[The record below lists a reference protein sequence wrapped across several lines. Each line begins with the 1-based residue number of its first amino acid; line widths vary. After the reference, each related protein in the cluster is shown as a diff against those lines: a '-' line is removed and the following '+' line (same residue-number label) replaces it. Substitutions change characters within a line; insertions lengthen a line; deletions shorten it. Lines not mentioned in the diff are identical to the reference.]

1 MIAIG
6 RILVLDDSAMMRM
19 VLRKSLSMAKVQ
31 ANEIVDATD
40 GQEAL
45 RLLQS
50 GLPFDLM
57 FCDLNMPGMTGDE
70 LIAELMKT
78 TGLAIPPI
86 VIVSAEATPERIE
99 RLQSDRIIGVLR
111 KPFSPEMIAKLVSE
125 SKVIGT
131 KEIAV

>member
-1 MIAIG
+1 
-6 RILVLDDSAMMRM
+6 VLDDSAMMRM

-31 ANEIVDATD
+31 ANEIVEATD
-40 GQEAL
+40 GREAL
-45 RLLQS
+45 QLLQE
-50 GLPFDLM
+50 LPFDLM

-125 SKVIGT
+125 SIVIGT
-131 KEIAV
+131 KEKVV

>member
-31 ANEIVDATD
+31 ANEIVEATD
-40 GQEAL
+40 GREAL
-45 RLLQS
+45 QLLQE
-50 GLPFDLM
+50 LPFDLM

-78 TGLAIPPI
+78 SGLAIPPI

-111 KPFSPEMIAKLVSE
+111 KPFSPEMIAKLVNE

>member
-6 RILVLDDSAMMRM
+6 RILMLDDSAMMRM

-31 ANEIVDATD
+31 AHEIVEARD

-99 RLQSDRIIGVLR
+99 RLQSDRIVGVLR
-111 KPFSPEMIAKLVSE
+111 KPFSPEMIAKLLSE

-131 KEIAV
+131 QEIAV

>member
-31 ANEIVDATD
+31 ANEIVEASD

-99 RLQSDRIIGVLR
+99 RLQSDRIVGVLR

>member
-45 RLLQS
+45 RLLQG

-70 LIAELMKT
+70 LIAELMKA
-78 TGLAIPPI
+78 TGFAIPPI

>member
-31 ANEIVDATD
+31 ANEIVEATD
-40 GQEAL
+40 GREAL
-45 RLLQS
+45 QLLQE
-50 GLPFDLM
+50 LPFDLM

-111 KPFSPEMIAKLVSE
+111 KPFSPEMIAKLLSE
-125 SKVIGT
+125 SNVIGT

>member
-31 ANEIVDATD
+31 ANEIVEASD

-99 RLQSDRIIGVLR
+99 RLQSDRIVGVLR

-131 KEIAV
+131 QEITV

>member
-31 ANEIVDATD
+31 ANEIVEATD
-40 GQEAL
+40 GREAL
-45 RLLQS
+45 KLLQE
-50 GLPFDLM
+50 LPFDLM

-125 SKVIGT
+125 SKFIGT
-131 KEIAV
+131 TEKAV

>member
-31 ANEIVDATD
+31 ANEIVEATD
-40 GQEAL
+40 GREAL
-45 RLLQS
+45 QLLQE
-50 GLPFDLM
+50 LPFDLM

-70 LIAELMKT
+70 LIAELTKT

-125 SKVIGT
+125 SIVIGT

>member
-31 ANEIVDATD
+31 ANEIVEATD
-40 GQEAL
+40 GREAL
-45 RLLQS
+45 QLLQE
-50 GLPFDLM
+50 LPFDLM
-57 FCDLNMPGMTGDE
+57 FCDLNMPGMSGDE

-125 SKVIGT
+125 SIVIGT
-131 KEIAV
+131 KEKVV

>member
-6 RILVLDDSAMMRM
+6 RILMLDDSAMMRM

-31 ANEIVDATD
+31 ANEIVEASD

-125 SKVIGT
+125 SIVIGT
-131 KEIAV
+131 KEKVV

>member
-31 ANEIVDATD
+31 ANEIVEATD

-45 RLLQS
+45 RLLQG

-111 KPFSPEMIAKLVSE
+111 KPFSPEMIFKLVSE
-125 SKVIGT
+125 SNFIGT

>member
-31 ANEIVDATD
+31 ANEIVEATD
-40 GQEAL
+40 GREAL
-45 RLLQS
+45 QLLQE
-50 GLPFDLM
+50 LPFDLM

-125 SKVIGT
+125 SIVIGT
-131 KEIAV
+131 KEKVV